1 MNFFSCHLAS
11 PPLHKM
17 AECSICYSDID
28 ASTGVTTLSCSHS
41 FHFSCIAKWFTKQE
55 TCPCCRKEMGDTEVL
70 PENSPDAAS
79 DDSSDSDESV
89 EEAEFTREDL
99 DAFLRRHGGSLS
111 DATAQAVCSEYAG
124 FTYMELRMLVLGN
137 TGHDL
142 TEEEWNELIEDDD
155 EETDSDAEGTDAE
168 EGEAEEAEGEEA
180 GDDDAIEIINER
192 RVILNFEEMKEMIG
206 PLSQEVWFDILIGKA
221 NDFITASGLHVV
233 VKYDTVQVGLKI
245 KAAAKI
251 QHAWRNYSIRK
262 DAVILYRFSNIIWA

>member
-1 MNFFSCHLAS
+1 
-11 PPLHKM
+11 
-17 AECSICYSDID
+17 
-28 ASTGVTTLSCSHS
+28 
-41 FHFSCIAKWFTKQE
+41 
-55 TCPCCRKEMGDTEVL
+55 MGDTEVL

-142 TEEEWNELIEDDD
+142 TEEEWNELI
-155 EETDSDAEGTDAE
+155 DAEGT
-168 EGEAEEAEGEEA
+168 EGTDSESDDAEEAEEEDA
-180 GDDDAIEIINER
+180 EEEDAEEEDAEGTEEGNGVPNAYSEYLRGFSFGRGSNEVDVDDVNSY
-192 RVILNFEEMKEMIG
+192 ILNFY
-206 PLSQEVWFDILIGKA
+206 LSSPHMDMALV
-221 NDFITASGLHVV
+221 ND
-233 VKYDTVQVGLKI
+233 VKSK